1 MTGAHFEISIDGKPR
16 TCWDTKE
23 EPTKRRP
30 SVGAPGGAPEGPCAG
45 TKIASRWL

>member
-16 TCWDTKE
+16 TYWDTKE

-30 SVGAPGGAPEGPCAG
+30 SVPIISP
-45 TKIASRWL
+45 SRACQNRDRLAQDK